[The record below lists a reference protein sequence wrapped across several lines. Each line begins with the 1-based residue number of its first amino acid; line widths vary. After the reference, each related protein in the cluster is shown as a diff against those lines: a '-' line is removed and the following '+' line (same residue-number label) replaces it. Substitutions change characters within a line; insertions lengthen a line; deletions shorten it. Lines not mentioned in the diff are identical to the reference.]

1 MASAGADPADRHLN
15 PDGIARRAHAQPGG
29 AESLLLFRHAA
40 SHSERRTQQPIS
52 ICRQR
57 PLHAIA
63 QKMSTTAAPFGNL
76 PRLQDREEKVTTSS
90 SAIGRRMVL
99 GGLTGALAAPSIV
112 SAQGTYPTKP
122 VRYIN
127 PFPAGGATDT
137 LSRLFCAKLSEL
149 TGQQWIVENKGGSGG
164 NVGMD
169 VLAQSAPDG
178 YTLGLGGIASHAIA
192 PTLYAKLPFNP
203 RTDFTFVSTM
213 WQLPNMLVVNLD
225 LPAKTVPELI
235 ELLKKNPGK
244 YSYGSAGSGT
254 TLHLSGELFK
264 IMAKVDMLHVPY
276 RGAAPAMQ
284 DLLAGQIHM
293 IFDNIPGALVQWRSG
308 KVRAL
313 GVTSAQRTPV
323 VPDVPAIAE
332 TLPGFDINSWTTL
345 TGPAKLPPEIV
356 QRLSELSKKALESD
370 DLKAKF
376 LDLAATAIWRSP
388 ADTLAY
394 RDSEEARLAPIIR
407 ASGARVD

>member
-1 MASAGADPADRHLN
+1 MKFS
-15 PDGIARRAHAQPGG
+15 
-29 AESLLLFRHAA
+29 
-40 SHSERRTQQPIS
+40 RT
-52 ICRQR
+52 
-57 PLHAIA
+57 
-63 QKMSTTAAPFGNL
+63 G
-76 PRLQDREEKVTTSS
+76 
-90 SAIGRRMVL
+90 IGRRGVL
-99 GGLTGALAAPSIV
+99 AGLASSVAAPALV
-112 SAQGTYPTKP
+112 SAQGTYPNKT

-137 LSRLFCAKLSEL
+137 LSRMFCAKMSDL
-149 TGQQWIVENKGGSGG
+149 TGQQWVVENKGGSGG

-169 VLAQSAPDG
+169 ALAQSAPDG

-192 PTLYAKLPFNP
+192 PTLYAKLPFKVP
-203 RTDFTFVSTM
+203 DDFTFVSTI

-244 YSYGSAGSGT
+244 YSYASAGNGT

-264 IMAKVDMLHVPY
+264 TMAKVDMVHVPY

-284 DLLAGQIHM
+284 DLLAGQVHM
-293 IFDNIPGALVQWRSG
+293 IFDNIPGALAQSRSG

-313 GVTSAQRTPV
+313 GVTSKERTPV

-345 TGPAKLPPEIV
+345 TGPAKLPPDIV
-356 QRLSELSKKALESD
+356 SRLSELSKKALESD

-376 LDLAATAIWRSP
+376 FDLSATAIWRSQ

-394 RDSEEARLAPIIR
+394 RESEEKRLAVIIKE
-407 ASGARVD
+407 SGARVD

>member
-1 MASAGADPADRHLN
+1 MKSAKSG
-15 PDGIARRAHAQPGG
+15 
-29 AESLLLFRHAA
+29 
-40 SHSERRTQQPIS
+40 
-52 ICRQR
+52 
-57 PLHAIA
+57 
-63 QKMSTTAAPFGNL
+63 
-76 PRLQDREEKVTTSS
+76 V
-90 SAIGRRMVL
+90 GRRVVLAGL
-99 GGLTGALAAPSIV
+99 GGTLAAPAIV
-112 SAQGTYPTKP
+112 SAQGTYPTKA

-137 LSRLFCAKLSEL
+137 LSRIFCAKMAELS
-149 TGQQWIVENKGGSGG
+149 GQQWVVENKGGSGG

-169 VLAQSAPDG
+169 ALAQSAPDG
-178 YTLGLGGIASHAIA
+178 YTLGLGGIASHAIS
-192 PTLYAKLPFNP
+192 PTLYAKLPFNA

-225 LPAKTVPELI
+225 LPARTVAELI

-244 YSYGSAGSGT
+244 YSYASAGNGT

-264 IMAKVDMLHVPY
+264 MMAKVDMIHVPY

-284 DLLAGQIHM
+284 DLLAGQVHM
-293 IFDNIPGALVQWRSG
+293 IFDNIPGALAQSRPG

-313 GVTSAQRTPV
+313 GVTSKERTPV

-345 TGPAKLPPEIV
+345 TGPAKLPSDV
-356 QRLSELSKKALESD
+356 VGRLSELSKKALESE
-370 DLKAKF
+370 DLKGKF

-388 ADTLAY
+388 ADTLAF
-394 RDSEEARLAPIIR
+394 RDSEEARLAPIIK

>member
-1 MASAGADPADRHLN
+1 MKSAKSRVG
-15 PDGIARRAHAQPGG
+15 RRAMLAG
-29 AESLLLFRHAA
+29 
-40 SHSERRTQQPIS
+40 
-52 ICRQR
+52 
-57 PLHAIA
+57 
-63 QKMSTTAAPFGNL
+63 
-76 PRLQDREEKVTTSS
+76 
-90 SAIGRRMVL
+90 L
-99 GGLTGALAAPSIV
+99 GGALAAPAIV
-112 SAQGTYPTKP
+112 SAVSAQSGGYPNKP
-122 VRYIN
+122 IRYIN

-137 LSRLFCAKLSEL
+137 LSRIFCARMQELS
-149 TGQQWIVENKGGSGG
+149 GQQWIVENKGGSGG

-169 VLAQSAPDG
+169 ALAQSPADG

-192 PTLYAKLPFNP
+192 PTLYAKLPFKVP
-203 RTDFTFVSTM
+203 DDFTFVSMM

-225 LPAKTVPELI
+225 VPARTVPELI
-235 ELLKKNPGK
+235 DLLKKNPGK
-244 YSYGSAGSGT
+244 YSYASAGNGT

-264 IMAKVDMLHVPY
+264 VMAKVDMVHVPY

-284 DLLAGQIHM
+284 DLLAGQVNM
-293 IFDNIPGALVQWRSG
+293 IFDNIPGALAQVRAG

-313 GVTSAQRTPV
+313 GVTSKERTPV

-345 TGPAKLPPEIV
+345 TGPAKLPPDV
-356 QRLSELSKKALESD
+356 VARLSELSKKALESE

-388 ADTLAY
+388 ADTLAF
-394 RDSEEARLAPIIR
+394 RNAEEARLAPIIK

>member
-1 MASAGADPADRHLN
+1 VVEFKGA
-15 PDGIARRAHAQPGG
+15 
-29 AESLLLFRHAA
+29 
-40 SHSERRTQQPIS
+40 
-52 ICRQR
+52 
-57 PLHAIA
+57 
-63 QKMSTTAAPFGNL
+63 
-76 PRLQDREEKVTTSS
+76 V
-90 SAIGRRMVL
+90 GRRVFV
-99 GGLTGALAAPSIV
+99 GGSAALLAAPAIV
-112 SAQGTYPTKP
+112 SAQGTYPNKT

-137 LSRLFCAKLSEL
+137 LSRMFCAKLSEL
-149 TGQQWIVENKGGSGG
+149 TGQQWVVENKGGSGG

-169 VLAQSAPDG
+169 ALAQSAPDG

-192 PTLYAKLPFNP
+192 PTLYAKLPFKVP
-203 RTDFTFVSTM
+203 DDFTFISTI

-225 LPAKTVPELI
+225 VPAKNVAELI

-244 YSYGSAGSGT
+244 YSYASAGNGT

-264 IMAKVDMLHVPY
+264 VLAKVDMLHVPY
-276 RGAAPAMQ
+276 RGAAPAMV
-284 DLLAGQIHM
+284 DLLAGQVHM
-293 IFDNIPGALVQWRSG
+293 IFDNIPGALAQSRPG

-313 GVTSAQRTPV
+313 GVTSKERTPV
-323 VPDVPAIAE
+323 VPDVPSIAD

-345 TGPAKLPPEIV
+345 TGPAKLPAEIV
-356 QRLSELSKKALESD
+356 TRLSELSKKALESD

-376 LDLAATAIWRSP
+376 LDQAATAIWRSP

-394 RDSEEARLAPIIR
+394 RESEEKRLAPIIK